1 MHVTVYSLLIGPSL
15 PSTSQHTTRDSVP
28 DAPAFSTTRY
38 SLILGLLST
47 AGPIGTDLYLPFFPA
62 IQRGLS
68 CSAAQLQL
76 SLVGYFVALAVGQ
89 LIYGPV
95 ADRYGRRLPL
105 LIGFTVSLAAS
116 VGAALA
122 PSIELLICWRFLQGL
137 GASSGMVIA
146 RSIARDLGSGTEV
159 ARLFSMMA
167 LVLGVSPILAP
178 SLGAAL
184 LAKFPWQATFWC
196 MAAIA
201 AACLLSICFGLRET
215 LALPKRST
223 NLAAAFV
230 VYRRLLTDRAYLRA
244 VLTGGFAIAG
254 FFAYIAG
261 SPDVLFGIHHLS
273 AAQYSLVFG
282 MNSVALIGASQFLVP
297 LLARASLERLVSA
310 VTAVYAML
318 ALMLLSATLS
328 GIDSLAVTAVLFFW
342 MNACMGLMFPLTS
355 IQAVEHHP
363 DGAGAASALMGAI
376 QFGFGALAGAG
387 LSAISDGS
395 ALPLA
400 ATIAICALSAVATN
414 YLARPTRIRT

>member
-1 MHVTVYSLLIGPSL
+1 M
-15 PSTSQHTTRDSVP
+15 
-28 DAPAFSTTRY
+28 TRY
-38 SLILGLLST
+38 TLILGLLTT

-68 CSAAQLQL
+68 ASAAQLQL
-76 SLVGYFVALAVGQ
+76 SLVAYFVALAVGQ

-95 ADRYGRRLPL
+95 ADRHGRRVPL
-105 LIGFTVSLAAS
+105 LVGFAISLGAS

-122 PSIELLICWRFLQGL
+122 SSIELLIYWRFLQGL
-137 GASSGMVIA
+137 GACAGMVIA

-184 LAKFPWQATFWC
+184 LAKFPWQAAFWF

-201 AACLLSICFGLRET
+201 AACLLSVCFGLRET
-215 LALPKRST
+215 LAPPKRSA
-223 NLAAAFV
+223 NLAGAFV

-244 VLTGGFAIAG
+244 VLTGGAALAG
-254 FFAYIAG
+254 FFAYLAG
-261 SPDVLFGIHHLS
+261 SPDVLFGLHHVS
-273 AAQYSLVFG
+273 AAQYSLLFG
-282 MNSVALIGASQFLVP
+282 INSVALIGASQFLAP
-297 LLARASLERLVSA
+297 LLARASAERIVGA
-310 VTAVYAML
+310 VTVAYAVVAV
-318 ALMLLSATLS
+318 ALLGATIA
-328 GIDSLAVTAVLFFW
+328 GVDSLPVTVVLFFLV
-342 MNACMGLMFPLTS
+342 NAAMGLMFPLMS

-363 DGAGAASALMGAI
+363 DAAGAASALMGAI
-376 QFGFGALAGAG
+376 QFGFGALSSAG

-400 ATIAICALSAVATN
+400 ATVAISALSAVAVH
-414 YLARPTRIRT
+414 YLARPARGTP